1 MKAILF
7 FPLTFLFACSTP
19 TVDLSRPEGLPT
31 WMRWGVYEHSAH
43 QQGRM
48 HFNADSSIMLIVP
61 ERPSRN
67 CEIDSSRSLILYP
80 EN

>member
-19 TVDLSRPEGLPT
+19 TVDLSRPEGVPAS
-31 WMRWGVYEHSAH
+31 MRWGVFEHYAY

-48 HFNADSSIMLIVP
+48 HFNTDSSIMLIVP
-61 ERPSRN
+61 ERPSQN
-67 CEIDSSRSLILYP
+67 YEIDSSRSLILYP